1 MVSYTGVWSTC
12 MKEALNSSN
21 LYCWIH
27 HIPQMVSLY
36 ITYNTAEPKH
46 KRASTPIKYVYVAY
60 VSTIEIKETDMESMT
75 KYLWCRSRCKNR
87 DLRMSKSKTKKF
99 SPPLI
104 SCFSL
109 TMDGLD
115 KNKTS
120 KQGGYVRADD
130 SFSRKRNISIL
141 AINFFICKH
150 SNHVISNL

>member
-1 MVSYTGVWSTC
+1 MVSYTGVWSAC
-12 MKEALNSSN
+12 MKKALNSSN

-46 KRASTPIKYVYVAY
+46 KRALTPIKYVYVAY
-60 VSTIEIKETDMESMT
+60 VSTIEIKETDVESMT
-75 KYLWCRSRCKNR
+75 KYLWCHDRSKKQRSKNVE
-87 DLRMSKSKTKKF
+87 KQKKKF

-109 TMDGLD
+109 TMDRLD

-141 AINFFICKH
+141 AINFFICRH
-150 SNHVISNL
+150 SNHVISKL